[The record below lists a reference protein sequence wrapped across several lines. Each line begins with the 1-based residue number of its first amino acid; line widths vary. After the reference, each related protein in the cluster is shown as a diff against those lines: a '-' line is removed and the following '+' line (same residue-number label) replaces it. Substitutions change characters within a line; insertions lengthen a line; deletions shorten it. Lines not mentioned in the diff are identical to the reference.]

1 MLREKFK
8 LFIFDLDGTLIDS
21 QTDILN
27 SVNYVRKNFNLP
39 MLDIATVRSYIG
51 DGANI
56 LVKKI
61 FPGASDEDLKK
72 AFIEFKEHYLEHP
85 VDNTKA
91 YPSIVEMLDKLKDK
105 QKAVL
110 TNKPE
115 AISRK
120 ILKKLGIESYFSVV
134 WGGDTGPFRKPDP
147 DPIHKILA
155 QLNVK
160 PGEAVLIG
168 DGINDIRAA
177 KSAGIK
183 TVGLGYGYS
192 EKSKILDLKPDY
204 FADTPQELL
213 ELI

>member
-27 SVNYVRKNFNLP
+27 SVNHVRKNFNLP
-39 MLDIATVRSYIG
+39 SLDLATVRSYIG

-61 FPGASDEDLKK
+61 FPDATDRELKK
-72 AFIEFKEHYLEHP
+72 AFEDFKEYYLIHSVE
-85 VDNTKA
+85 NTEV
-91 YPSIVEMLDKLKDK
+91 YPAIAEMLDKLKDR

-115 AISRK
+115 AISRR
-120 ILKKLGIESYFSVV
+120 ILDELGIAKYFPVV
-134 WGGDTGPFRKPDP
+134 WGGDTGPFKKPDP
-147 DPIHKILA
+147 DPIHKILVR
-155 QLNVK
+155 LRVK
-160 PGEAVLIG
+160 PQEAVLIG
-168 DGINDIRAA
+168 DGINDIKAA
-177 KSAGIK
+177 RSAGIK
-183 TVGLGYGYS
+183 TVALGYGYS
-192 EKSKILDLKPDY
+192 DRTKLIDLKPDY
-204 FADTPQELL
+204 FANTPQELL

>member
-1 MLREKFK
+1 MLRDKYE

-27 SVNYVRKNFNLP
+27 SVNHVRKSFNLSP
-39 MLDIATVRSYIG
+39 LDIATVRSYIG

-61 FPGASDEDLKK
+61 FPDASDAELKR
-72 AFIEFKEHYLEHP
+72 AFVDFKKYYLEHP
-85 VDNTKA
+85 VDNTKV
-91 YPSIVEMLDKLKDK
+91 YPAITDILDKLKDK
-105 QKAVL
+105 KKAIL

-120 ILKKLGIESYFSVV
+120 ILEELGIAKHFSIV
-134 WGGDTGPFRKPDP
+134 WGGDTGPFKKPDP

-155 QLNVK
+155 QLKVK
-160 PGEAVLIG
+160 ADEAVLIG
-168 DGINDIRAA
+168 DGINDIKAA
-177 KSAGIK
+177 RSAGVK
-183 TVGLGYGYS
+183 TVALGYGYS
-192 EKSKILDLKPDY
+192 DRNLIMGLGPDY
-204 FADTPQELL
+204 FADTPQALL